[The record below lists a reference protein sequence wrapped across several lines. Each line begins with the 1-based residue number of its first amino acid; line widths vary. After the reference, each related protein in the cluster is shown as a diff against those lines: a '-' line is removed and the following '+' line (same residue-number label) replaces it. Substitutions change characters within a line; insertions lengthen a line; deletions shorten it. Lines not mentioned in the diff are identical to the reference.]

1 MGTTEA
7 IVSLAAGVLV
17 IGAGAMALRSTDV
30 LINRAEGKAS
40 LRQNT
45 TNGLR
50 LLRSEVERSMHIMVN
65 GSKASQGVDFDL
77 ADEQY
82 AAPLQTCQAKASAS
96 NQVFRPVLGL
106 KMIELTDPVFY
117 GISTSSSGKGYSLS
131 RCGAPLQHR
140 RHLQRNRRDLMPGLQ
155 P

>member
-50 LLRSEVERSMHIMVN
+50 LLRSEVERSMHVMVN
-65 GSKASQGVDFDL
+65 GSKASQ
-77 ADEQY
+77 
-82 AAPLQTCQAKASAS
+82 
-96 NQVFRPVLGL
+96 
-106 KMIELTDPVFY
+106 
-117 GISTSSSGKGYSLS
+117 
-131 RCGAPLQHR
+131 
-140 RHLQRNRRDLMPGLQ
+140 
-155 P
+155 